1 MRYSWKDLIPALLII
16 VAAPWLAA
24 MLFAAF
30 VGARHYAPGFLEY
43 VQMWRSYSPSPHYKV
58 LLQLAAAVPIAMAV
72 LFALLPVLMRRPALF
87 GDAHFADEAEVR
99 AAGLRAKQGVILGRM
114 CGRLLRAQGQLGVLL
129 FAPPRSGKGVGFV
142 IPNLLTWR
150 GSAIVNDLKLE
161 NYERTSG
168 ARSAMGQQIVLFA
181 PLDPEGRTH
190 AYNPLDFVS
199 KDRRLRVNDVQAI
212 TAKLLVTP
220 PRADPMWSNE
230 ARVLLDGLILFLLDV
245 NMRASLGAIYRMV
258 LSVPNF
264 ADYIEWAMKEYDGR
278 LDQASV
284 MQFNGFLGKAYKEQ
298 SGVLSTLKG
307 SLSLFA
313 NPLVDRATSTTE
325 FDPRE
330 LRRRQMTI
338 YLGVMPRDIARLSPL
353 LNIFVQQTF
362 DGLLGR
368 LPGADEPHQLLAMLD
383 EFTAL
388 GRLENVEKGIAYF
401 AGYNI
406 VLAPVIQDLSQLEEV
421 YGQAV
426 TETFLSTANIRIAYA
441 QNSLKTAKYLS
452 DELGFRTIRTQ
463 SRSHRITDPW
473 QGHVS
478 ESQAKRELLL
488 PHEIRELDRRKELLL
503 VEAAPPIKADKIR
516 YYRERAFIHLLRSA
530 IERPQ
535 LRNAIVEPPRMPTEV
550 PELSHAEI
558 DSVLK
563 AVGESP
569 KPASRRNSERTTD
582 NQ

>member
-1 MRYSWKDLIPALLII
+1 MRPFWKDLIPALLMLA
-16 VAAPWLAA
+16 AAPWLAG
-24 MLFAAF
+24 MLFAAL
-30 VGARHYAPGFLEY
+30 VGAGRYVPGYLEFGR
-43 VQMWRSYSPSPHYKV
+43 MWRAYSPSPHYKV
-58 LLQLAAAVPIAMAV
+58 LLELSGGIPIIVAVT
-72 LFALLPVLMRRPALF
+72 FALLPIFARRPALF
-87 GDAHFADEAEVR
+87 GDAHFADENEVR
-99 AAGLRAKQGVILGRM
+99 AAGLRATGGVILGRLR
-114 CGRLLRAQGQLGVLL
+114 GRLLRARGQVGVLL

-142 IPNLLTWR
+142 IPNLLTWSD
-150 GSAIVNDLKLE
+150 SAIVNDLKLE
-161 NYERTSG
+161 NFEKTSG
-168 ARSAMGQQIVLFA
+168 ARATMGQSIVLFA
-181 PLDPEGRTH
+181 PLDTEGRTH

-212 TAKLLVTP
+212 TAKLVVTP
-220 PRADPMWSNE
+220 ARADPMWSNE

-245 NMRASLGAIYRMV
+245 NPRASLGAIYRMV

-264 ADYIEWAMKEYDGR
+264 ADYINWAMLEYQGR
-278 LDQASV
+278 LDPVTV
-284 MQFNGFLGKAYKEQ
+284 MQFNGFLGKASKEQ
-298 SGVLSTLKG
+298 SGVLSTLKA

-313 NPLVDRATSTTE
+313 NPLVDRATSSTD

-330 LRRRQMTI
+330 LRRRRITL
-338 YLGVMPRDIARLSPL
+338 YLGIMPRDIGRLSPL
-353 LNIFVQQTF
+353 LNILVQQTF

-368 LPGADEPHQLLAMLD
+368 LPGQDEPHQVLALLD

-452 DELGFRTIRTQ
+452 DELGFRTIRTR
-463 SRSHRITDPW
+463 SRSHRFADPW
-473 QGHVS
+473 QGHIS

-503 VEAAPPIKADKIR
+503 MEAAPPIKADKIR
-516 YYRERAFIHLLRSA
+516 YYRERAFIKHVRPP
-530 IERPQ
+530 IDRPQ
-535 LRNAIVEPPRMPTEV
+535 LRNAVIEPPLMPAIV
-550 PELSHAEI
+550 QELSDMDI
-558 DSVLK
+558 DSVMN
-563 AVGESP
+563 AVRESP
-569 KPASRRNSERTTD
+569 R
-582 NQ
+582 

>member
-1 MRYSWKDLIPALLII
+1 MHAKHGCVAVRYSWKNLIPSSLVLI
-16 VAAPWLAA
+16 AAPWLAGS
-24 MLFAAF
+24 LFAAF
-30 VGARHYAPGFLEY
+30 VGARHYVPGYLEY
-43 VQMWRSYSPSPHYKV
+43 AAMWRSYSPSPHYKV
-58 LLQLAAAVPIAMAV
+58 LLQLAGLVPLVLAAS
-72 LFALLPVLMRRPALF
+72 FALLPILIRRPGIF
-87 GDAHFADEAEVR
+87 GDAHFADESEVR
-99 AAGLRAKQGVILGRM
+99 AAGLRAQRGVILGRLR
-114 CGRLLRAQGQLGVLL
+114 GRLLRIRGQFGVLL

-150 GSAIVNDLKLE
+150 DSAIVNDLKLE
-161 NYERTSG
+161 NYEKTSG
-168 ARSAMGQQIVLFA
+168 AREAMGQNIALFA
-181 PLDPEGRTH
+181 PLDTDGRTH

-212 TAKLLVTP
+212 TAKLVITP
-220 PRADPMWSNE
+220 PRADPMWGNE
-230 ARVLLDGLILFLLDV
+230 ARALLDGLILFLLDV
-245 NMRASLGAIYRMV
+245 NRRASLGAIYRMV

-264 ADYIEWAMKEYDGR
+264 ADYINWVMKEYDGR
-278 LDQASV
+278 LDPVSV
-284 MQFNGFLGKAYKEQ
+284 MQLNGFLGKAYKEQ
-298 SGVLSTLKG
+298 SGVLSTLKA

-313 NPLVDRATSTTE
+313 NPLVDRATSTTD

-330 LRRRQMTI
+330 LRRRPMTI

-362 DGLLGR
+362 DGLFGR
-368 LPGADEPHQLLAMLD
+368 LPEADEPHQLLALLD

-406 VLAPVIQDLSQLEEV
+406 ILAPVIQDLSQLEEV

-452 DELGFRTIRTQ
+452 DELGFRTIRTK
-463 SRSHRITDPW
+463 SRSRRVADPW

-478 ESQAKRELLL
+478 ESQAKRELML

-516 YYRERAFIHLLRSA
+516 YYRERAFTRLLRPA
-530 IERPQ
+530 IRRPH
-535 LRNAIVEPPRMPTEV
+535 LDNVIVEPPRMPATDVVLTDAEV
-550 PELSHAEI
+550 DE
-558 DSVLK
+558 VL
-563 AVGESP
+563 A
-569 KPASRRNSERTTD
+569 ASGQLDAAKRS
-582 NQ
+582 